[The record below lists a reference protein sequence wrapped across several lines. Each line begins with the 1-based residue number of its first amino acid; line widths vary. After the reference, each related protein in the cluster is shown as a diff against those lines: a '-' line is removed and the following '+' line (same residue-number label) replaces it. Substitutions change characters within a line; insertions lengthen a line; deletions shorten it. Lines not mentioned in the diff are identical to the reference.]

1 MENFNFLFIFLILIN
16 VIICSPSCKIGQ
28 NHCSKCNPVTKLC
41 VKCEKDIYIPDAI
54 GGCENSKKCI
64 KGNNHCNEC
73 NEENNLC
80 NICEKGYYPDENGG
94 CSYSDNCEI
103 SYQGKC
109 LKCKN
114 NFILMGQDKY
124 MHIERGYIYYG
135 DMHIEINE
143 GTQICKSLVSE
154 DLKNCKKINGL
165 LGTCEECDEGF
176 YLNSGDKKCTI
187 VENCYKS
194 SFGKCK
200 LCNNGFYLDLREN
213 KCLKQNE
220 IFQNCKQAIN
230 ENECDLCEEDFYF
243 DENLKCINVNFC
255 ENGKVG
261 GDGCEKCA
269 SGYYL
274 TKTEDSCTTEKN
286 CNSGNRHTGIC
297 EKCIDGYYL
306 DYQNGQ
312 CKSNQEDNE
321 YKYCKEAD
329 YNICINCIYNYE
341 LGLDYKCSSSKFCA
355 ESDNGLCISCL
366 DNYYLGLD
374 NMCTDVEHCIYSSGY
389 ICNECED
396 DFYYD
401 QSDKACKLAEGNFT
415 NCKYGLESENFCV
428 NCKDDFYLN
437 ISDYLCYSSLGKD
450 NFYKCAMSDIN
461 DIDCY
466 KCIEGYY
473 LSNKNKKCSKIKGC
487 NILENENKCNECE
500 ENYCLDINTGKCENN
515 QVISDEEKLFYFR
528 CNKTNKEGDAC
539 EKCLDG
545 YKLSKNGLCIDDIHC
560 IEKNGDGTC
569 KKCVNDEDNSFCLNH
584 NFGCVE
590 SFFDNCI
597 QCDDVL
603 DFDIC
608 FKCFDGFELDQ
619 FDRCVEKE

>member
-1 MENFNFLFIFLILIN
+1 MENFNFLFIFLITTN

-114 NFILMGQDKY
+114 NFILIGQDKY

-143 GTQICKSLVSE
+143 GTQICKSLDSE

-165 LGTCEECDEGF
+165 LGTCEECNEGF

-220 IFQNCKQAIN
+220 KFQNCKQAIK
-230 ENECDLCEEDFYF
+230 ENECDFCQDDFYL
-243 DENLKCINVNFC
+243 DGNLKCINVNFC

-261 GDGCEKCA
+261 GDGCEKC
-269 SGYYL
+269 SLGYYF
-274 TKTEDSCTTEKN
+274 TKTEDSCTIEKN
-286 CNSGNRHTGIC
+286 CYSGNRHTGIC

-401 QSDKACKLAEGNFT
+401 KSDKTCKLAEGNFT
-415 NCKYGLESENFCV
+415 NCKYGLESENYCV
-428 NCKDDFYLN
+428 TCKDDFYLN

-500 ENYCLDINTGKCENN
+500 ENYCLDINIGKCENN

-560 IEKNGDGTC
+560 VEKNGDGTC

-603 DFDIC
+603 DFNIC